1 MKKILGLLVVV
12 VMVTTACTKDYV
24 KESYTF
30 FRPVYKTKT
39 EVRANIKNSAAEQL
53 VQPGK
58 LFIKGNYVF
67 LNELNKGVHIID
79 YSNPAAPKNI
89 SFINIPGNVDL
100 AVRGNFLYADCY
112 TDLVTIDISN
122 PANVNLEAI
131 IEGVFPHRAYEGNF
145 MADTNKVITSWV
157 KVDTLV
163 KSELNGGDIFWD
175 MNIISFAS
183 VSGPGKSGSP
193 NGTGGSLAR
202 FALYNNNMYTV
213 SHNDLKI
220 FNTANAALPVYAG
233 KVDIGQGDIETIYPY
248 QNKLF
253 IGSQSGMF
261 IYSIANP
268 NAPVK
273 LGVSTHIRAC
283 DPVIAEGNYAYVT
296 LKGGSFCGGFSNQLE
311 VVDISNLLAPTRLKI
326 YPMTSPTGL
335 SKDGNNLLVCDGQN
349 GLVILN
355 AADPLAIVQQSKI
368 ENIIPYDVIAENG
381 LALVVAKDGLYFINY
396 QNPAAPVIVGKINT
410 AN

>member
-1 MKKILGLLVVV
+1 MKKILGLFVVV
-12 VMVTTACTKDYV
+12 VMLATACTKDYV

-39 EVRANIKNSAAEQL
+39 EVRANIKNSAAEPL

-67 LNELNKGVHIID
+67 LNEVNKGVHIID
-79 YSNPAAPKNI
+79 YSNPASPKNI
-89 SFINIPGNVDL
+89 SFINIPGNVDV

-163 KSELNGGDIFWD
+163 KSELNGRDIFWD
-175 MNIISFAS
+175 MNIISFSS

-220 FNTANAALPVYAG
+220 FTTANSALPVYAG

-261 IYSIANP
+261 IYSVANP
-268 NAPVK
+268 NAPVR

-381 LALVVAKDGLYFINY
+381 LALVVAKDGMYFINY

>member
-1 MKKILGLLVVV
+1 MKKILGLSVVV

>member
-1 MKKILGLLVVV
+1 MKKILGLFVVV
-12 VMVTTACTKDYV
+12 VMLATACTKDYV

-39 EVRANIKNSAAEQL
+39 EVRANIKNSAAEPL

-67 LNELNKGVHIID
+67 LNEVNKGVHIID

-89 SFINIPGNVDL
+89 SFINIPGNVDV

-163 KSELNGGDIFWD
+163 KTELIAGGIFSD
-175 MNIISFAS
+175 MNVISYAS

-261 IYSIANP
+261 IYSVANP
-268 NAPVK
+268 NAPVR

-296 LKGGSFCGGFSNQLE
+296 LKAGSFCGGFSNQLE
-311 VVDISNLLAPTRLKI
+311 VVDITNLLAPTRLKI

-335 SKDGNNLLVCDGQN
+335 SKDGNHLLVCDGQN

-381 LALVVAKDGLYFINY
+381 LALVVAKDGMYFINY
-396 QNPAAPVIVGKINT
+396 QNPATPVIIGKINT